1 MNGNER
7 ELKVSSLLAT
17 PEQPSSCP
25 AKAGNPAAPYHWD
38 EKDNHVKH
46 LASLLRLRN
55 TIDKEIAAVIGR
67 LALTGHFGEFIA
79 AQVFNVGLHD
89 SAVQKGSNGRFT
101 NAPHTGK
108 TVDIRYYPKLEG
120 LLDMKTDSQPDFYL
134 VLTGP
139 RGNAAIFSWYDAPL
153 DHRIGLPVRCRC
165 VHPKAYREDRNRH
178 QRPAQVL
185 GRGGDTPSKQPELL
199 AHPSP
204 ARHSGAIQGGSRW
217 LTRGNQ

>member
-67 LALTGHFGEFIA
+67 PALTGHFGKFIA
-79 AQVFNVGLHD
+79 TQVFDVGLHG
-89 SAVQKGSNGRFT
+89 SAVRRAAMAASPTARTRGRRSISGT
-101 NAPHTGK
+101 TRNLRG
-108 TVDIRYYPKLEG
+108 VLDINTE
-120 LLDMKTDSQPDFYL
+120 SQPDFYL
-134 VLTGP
+134 VLTDP
-139 RGNAAIFSWYDAPL
+139 RGNAASSRGTTRPWVIESAYLFDAAAFIPRL
-153 DHRIGLPVRCRC
+153 TAKIGIATSVRRKFWDEAEIYPRSNPNFLLTQAQRDTL
-165 VHPKAYREDRNRH
+165 VLFRE
-178 QRPAQVL
+178 AAV
-185 GRGGDTPSKQPELL
+185 G
-199 AHPSP
+199 
-204 ARHSGAIQGGSRW
+204 
-217 LTRGNQ
+217 